1 MPSEYKPS
9 PNLSPPPNIS
19 PPNVLKNG
27 YKPRAYIRDFTVCY
41 SISPNLTGQLY
52 LNTDRVFLVS
62 RTEDGTYWSDKS
74 SDFINLLS

>member
-27 YKPRAYIRDFTVCY
+27 YKPRAYIRDFTVFWKPEY
-41 SISPNLTGQLY
+41 EIGKNK
-52 LNTDRVFLVS
+52 
-62 RTEDGTYWSDKS
+62 E
-74 SDFINLLS
+74 LSARKIEIPRIYV